1 MMAAAVMPMTLQS
14 HSTGDIG
21 SSRVADDPPGDS
33 ADRAGDQNA
42 GQGAAGTIDESLL
55 RVGAD
60 RHQRNG
66 ERAQENWP

>member
-14 HSTGDIG
+14 HPASNIG
-21 SSRVADDPPGDS
+21 SGRIADDPSGDG

-42 GQGAAGTIDESLL
+42 GQGTAGAINESLL

-60 RHQRNG
+60 RNQHYG
-66 ERAQENWP
+66 KRAQKNWP